1 MLPGRVR
8 EDEEKKERREKEE
21 VNVVDG
27 EESGCRGA
35 TTQGARLREGG

>member
-1 MLPGRVR
+1 VR
-8 EDEEKKERREKEE
+8 ERIEKREEGKGRE

-35 TTQGARLREGG
+35 TTQGARPGGG